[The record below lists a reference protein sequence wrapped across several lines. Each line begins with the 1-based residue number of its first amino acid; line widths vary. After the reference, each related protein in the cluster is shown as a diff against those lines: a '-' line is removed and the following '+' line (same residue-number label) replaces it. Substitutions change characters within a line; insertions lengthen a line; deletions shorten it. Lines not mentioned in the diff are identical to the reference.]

1 MGYGDEGGDVTV
13 SRCMVQDLA
22 EFLATNGVDV
32 VASLPCYSQA
42 NVDVQVG
49 YKTKIQ
55 NVAIFSSMDVH
66 DHVCK
71 KMSTFGRFIMK

>member
-1 MGYGDEGGDVTV
+1 MIRSMTKGYGDGDEGTDVTV
-13 SRCMVQDLA
+13 SRCVVQDLA

-49 YKTKIQ
+49 YRIKTYTVSLIT
-55 NVAIFSSMDVH
+55 SLDVH
-66 DHVCK
+66 DQA
-71 KMSTFGRFIMK
+71 